1 MFLWW
6 SGLDCKESTC
16 NAGDQGSIPGLG
28 RSPGEGNGNP
38 LQCSGL
44 ENPMDRGAW
53 RATVDGVT
61 ESWQLRNFFFFFFRE
76 TFICSFQFWT
86 WSKVSTAVGFL
97 PSHGNRDR
105 GAPSLEVIFQGGLS
119 QVVGSTVP
127 VTKLTKGFLSCFQ
140 KDVGTHFKERRK
152 YLKL

>member
-61 ESWQLRNFFFFFFRE
+61 ESWQLRNFFFFSERLLFAVFNFELGARYPLQLVFYLPME
-76 TFICSFQFWT
+76 TEIG
-86 WSKVSTAVGFL
+86 VHPPL
-97 PSHGNRDR
+97 
-105 GAPSLEVIFQGGLS
+105 
-119 QVVGSTVP
+119 
-127 VTKLTKGFLSCFQ
+127 KLY
-140 KDVGTHFKERRK
+140 FKEGSPKWLGAQSRSQSWQK
-152 YLKL
+152 VFYLVSKRMWAHILKRGEST